1 MGCGFELGLG
11 LFTSTTVEK
20 KSLRFSSGASVIS
33 FYLISGIYFSI
44 RVN

>member
-1 MGCGFELGLG
+1 MMWVGVGARPFHVHSCR
-11 LFTSTTVEK
+11 K